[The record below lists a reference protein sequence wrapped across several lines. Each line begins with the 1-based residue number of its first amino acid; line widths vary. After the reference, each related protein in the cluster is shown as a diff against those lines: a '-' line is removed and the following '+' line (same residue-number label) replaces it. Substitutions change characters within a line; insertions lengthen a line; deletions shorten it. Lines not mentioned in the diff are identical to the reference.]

1 MLPNANIH
9 GHHVDIAGPAASR
22 LVSTVI
28 GGAGAVALYA
38 VCARLL
44 GIDEFSIFVRSI
56 TGRLGRL

>member
-28 GGAGAVALYA
+28 GGAGAVA
-38 VCARLL
+38 
-44 GIDEFSIFVRSI
+44 
-56 TGRLGRL
+56 